1 MLAPER
7 EKQKKGKESSTIT
20 RNVIFHNCT
29 MYIFPTIIVIY
40 VIRFFTMVHNEY
52 PLCVATIVTNLTSNC
67 LSLVMYTMCLWCVFL
82 VAILWNWSK
91 RIWFSCIECR
101 QNNSCTFPLTMKK
114 NSTNSFPYVRNSNNT
129 HTRTQRKRDTFV
141 LVEKS
146 ARSVFN
152 MHIYIYACFYAC
164 DFIMARITA
173 QHIQF
178 TYTTLDCLMLTMF
191 SAFNKQCLL
200 CRSTFAVLTK

>member
-1 MLAPER
+1 MSKHTKCYPFRVQYYGNDFIGLSKENTSFR
-7 EKQKKGKESSTIT
+7 KRKTKKGKESSTIT

-82 VAILWNWSK
+82 VAILWNWSN

-114 NSTNSFPYVRNSNNT
+114 NSTNSFPHVRNSNNT
-129 HTRTQRKRDTFV
+129 HR
-141 LVEKS
+141 EKERHI
-146 ARSVFN
+146 RS
-152 MHIYIYACFYAC
+152 
-164 DFIMARITA
+164 
-173 QHIQF
+173 
-178 TYTTLDCLMLTMF
+178 
-191 SAFNKQCLL
+191 
-200 CRSTFAVLTK
+200 CRQVRAVRL